1 MWEVSSLWMLLNESV
16 EVKLIMK
23 NIDVKLII
31 NQLET
36 VQKGV
41 F

>member
-1 MWEVSSLWMLLNESV
+1 MLLNESA

-23 NIDVKLII
+23 NVDFKLIMKI
-31 NQLET
+31 NRT